1 MDFYTFFLAVIS
13 ILVIGFLLFSWIV
26 ASQPK
31 DELVKKTDKLV
42 DKTSKKK
49 GK

>member
-1 MDFYTFFLAVIS
+1 MDFYTFFLAVLC
-13 ILVIGFLLFSWIV
+13 ILVIGFLIFSWIV

-31 DELVKKTDKLV
+31 DDLENKTNKLV
-42 DKTSKKK
+42 DKTNKKK

>member
-1 MDFYTFFLAVIS
+1 MDFYTFFLASLS
-13 ILVIGFLLFSWIV
+13 ILVVGFLLFAWIV

-31 DELVKKTDKLV
+31 DDLEKKTDKLV
-42 DKTSKKK
+42 DKTNKKK